1 MIRARRRELT
11 CRCSDALL
19 EMNIDA
25 DQQSQYWSKV
35 ASKYDYVVDLQI
47 GGKTLSLIRERLA
60 KEKRLGTLV
69 EFGCGTGFYTG
80 VLSEKADSVVATDI
94 SSGMLAVAKEQIKA
108 ENVKFQLEDCQ
119 KTSFP
124 DAAFDTAFSSLVIH
138 FTEPEKMLAEMRRVL
153 KPGGTLIITNLDPS
167 ALNIVNRIR
176 CAARV
181 IYNGLARYRVKPPK
195 GSASHLL
202 SEEQLCGLLRKS
214 GFEVLGRETVSD
226 RSRSSNIPVDYIGAV
241 KS

>member
-1 MIRARRRELT
+1 MSIE
-11 CRCSDALL
+11 
-19 EMNIDA
+19 A

-47 GGKTLSLIRERLA
+47 GGKTRSLVRERLA

-69 EFGCGTGFYTG
+69 EFGCGTSFYTG

-94 SSGMLAVAKEQIKA
+94 SPGMLAVAKEQIKA

-124 DAAFDTAFSSLVIH
+124 DGAFDTAFLSLVIH
-138 FTEPEKMLAEMRRVL
+138 FTEPEKALAEIRRVL
-153 KPGGTLIITNLDPS
+153 KTGGMLIITNLDPY
-167 ALNIVNRIR
+167 ALSRLNRIR

-181 IYNGLARYRVKPPK
+181 VYNGLARFRVKPPK

-202 SEEQLCGLLRKS
+202 SEEQLCGLLSKS
-214 GFEVLGRETVSD
+214 GFEVLDREIITD
-226 RSRSSNIPVDYIGAV
+226 TSRSSNIPVDYIRAV
-241 KS
+241 RS